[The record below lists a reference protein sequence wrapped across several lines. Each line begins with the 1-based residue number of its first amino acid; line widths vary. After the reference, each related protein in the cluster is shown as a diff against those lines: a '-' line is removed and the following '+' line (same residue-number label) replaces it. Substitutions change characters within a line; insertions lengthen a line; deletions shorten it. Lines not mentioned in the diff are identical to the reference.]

1 MQSVCKANPEE
12 YQKALAAVDEIVTDE
27 ELRRKLL
34 EGVKRDTQVIQEKI

>member
-12 YQKALAAVDEIVTDE
+12 YQKALAAVDEIVMDE

-34 EGVKRDTQVIQEKI
+34 EGVKRDAQAIQEK